1 MKNFNFNF
9 CCCICH
15 HITFNC
21 AQKFQIQFF
30 FFDHVPMD
38 PFVVANSNQNVESI
52 VLVVDSTQ
60 IEVDLAIVKIN

>member
-1 MKNFNFNF
+1 
-9 CCCICH
+9 
-15 HITFNC
+15 
-21 AQKFQIQFF
+21 
-30 FFDHVPMD
+30 MD